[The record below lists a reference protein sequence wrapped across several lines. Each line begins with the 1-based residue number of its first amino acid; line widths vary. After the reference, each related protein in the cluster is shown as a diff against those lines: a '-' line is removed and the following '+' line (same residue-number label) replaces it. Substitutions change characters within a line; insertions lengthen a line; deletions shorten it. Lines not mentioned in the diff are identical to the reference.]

1 MESGK
6 EVASTSGDH
15 VPDKIGVVNT
25 LSVPK
30 YPKERQCL
38 ILCETLQNEK
48 LLW

>member
-6 EVASTSGDH
+6 EVASTRDGY
-15 VPDKIGVVNT
+15 VPDKIGFVNT
-25 LSVPK
+25 LSVPR
-30 YPKERQCL
+30 YHKERQCL